1 MAHRILKSICSAL
14 LFSALISTTIFAQID
29 TEKDKDWKVE
39 IEPLSIVYK
48 GFGAQVLYNLTENNL
63 LSIGLYGISIEVPD
77 LLKPKMFDNVPK
89 ETSARLGFEIA
100 AVLRYKI
107 PLFEME
113 SNPYVGAII
122 GWEYFDIQFDPA
134 VEKLRISTMIAT
146 PYVGYE
152 FYVYKKM
159 FYINPQLRSVFYFN
173 TSTSDDSRP
182 EKLNDFFLLPT
193 VSLGIRF

>member
-1 MAHRILKSICSAL
+1 MAPKILISICSTF
-14 LFSALISTTIFAQID
+14 LFSVLIYSNVSAQID
-29 TEKDKDWKVE
+29 TEKEKDWKVE

-48 GFGAQVLYNLTENNL
+48 GFGAQVLYNITKNNL
-63 LSIGLYGISIEVPD
+63 LSVGLYAITLEVPD
-77 LLKPKMFDNVPK
+77 LLKPNMFDNVPK
-89 ETSARLGFEIA
+89 ETPTRLGFEIA
-100 AVLRYKI
+100 AVIRYKI
-107 PLFEME
+107 PVFDME

-159 FYINPQLRSVFYFN
+159 LYINPQLRSVFYFN
-173 TSTSDDSRP
+173 TSTSDKSRP
-182 EKLNDFFLLPT
+182 EKLNNFFLLPT
-193 VSLGIRF
+193 ASIGIRF